1 MKRNPR
7 LGFAS
12 RPPCQGGGPKLAA
25 LCVVALLVVFAGVAR
40 AQGCRVLDPEL
51 QGTYSGAC
59 VNGLAEGKGVA
70 DGTAHYEG
78 EFRAGMKNGRGVK
91 TWANGDR
98 YEGDFVEDRREGR
111 GVYAWGRGPW
121 QGERYEGEFANDR
134 RNGTGTYRYA
144 SGDVYTG
151 PWKDDVAMGAPTEMM
166 QARAKFEQESLA
178 AVGKVGTKVCREVP
192 LGIAGRDWQRG
203 VVEQVSG
210 NQVAVRVGAELR
222 WDPVTAWLPCY

>member
-1 MKRNPR
+1 MKSVYVPVF
-7 LGFAS
+7 LF
-12 RPPCQGGGPKLAA
+12 LAGLA
-25 LCVVALLVVFAGVAR
+25 H

-51 QGTYSGAC
+51 QASYSGPC

-78 EFRAGMKNGRGVK
+78 DFKAGMKHGKGVK

-111 GVYAWGRGPW
+111 GVYTWGRGLW
-121 QGERYEGEFANDR
+121 AGERYEGEYANDR

-178 AVGKVGTKVCREVP
+178 AVGKPGTKVCREVP
-192 LGIAGRDWQRG
+192 VGIGGRDWQRG
-203 VVEQVSG
+203 VVE
-210 NQVAVRVGAELR
+210 AVQDGRVGVRIGRDLL
-222 WDPVTAWLPCY
+222 WSSPTDWTPCY

>member
-1 MKRNPR
+1 MKSWSVPV
-7 LGFAS
+7 F
-12 RPPCQGGGPKLAA
+12 
-25 LCVVALLVVFAGVAR
+25 LLLAGVAH

-51 QGTYSGAC
+51 QASYSGPC

-78 EFRAGMKNGRGVK
+78 DFKAGMKHGKGAK

-111 GVYAWGRGPW
+111 GVYTWGRGPW
-121 QGERYEGEFANDR
+121 AGESYEGEYANDR
-134 RNGTGTYRYA
+134 RNGNGTYHYA

-151 PWKDDVAMGAPTEMM
+151 PWKDDVAMGAPTPMM

-192 LGIAGRDWQRG
+192 VGIGGRDWQRG
-203 VVEQVSG
+203 IVEAAQDG
-210 NQVAVRVGAELR
+210 RVGVRIGPDLM
-222 WDPVTAWLPCY
+222 WGSPTDWTPCY